1 MTVNRYYPLSVHF
14 RQRFGRR
21 VQKISLDAGSTC
33 PNRDGALST
42 RGCAFCNE
50 RGSGTDQARLGK
62 SLTGQYLEGREK
74 YRRRMPKAL
83 FMAYVQS
90 FSNTYGPADRLR
102 SMISEVACLPD
113 MAGLAIGTR
122 PDCLDEEK
130 LDILRAVPLEE
141 IWLDIGLQSA
151 RDATLQR
158 INRGHDAACFAV
170 WARRSAA
177 KGLKICAHVITGLP
191 GESLEHFEATM
202 AFVSALPV
210 AGVKIH
216 NLYVC
221 HGSSLAEEWR
231 RGTLRLLSREDS
243 IVWAVRGLELLRP
256 DIVVH
261 RMNGDPD
268 GDELVAPDWAGDKRG
283 FLEDIRRRLEA
294 LDTWQGKALG
304 YPLDARFN
312 LPPGQEGHASGR
324 PAKR

>member
-50 RGSGTDQARLGK
+50 RGSGTDQAKLGK

-130 LDILRAVPLEE
+130 LDILRAAPLEE
-141 IWLDIGLQSA
+141 I
-151 RDATLQR
+151 
-158 INRGHDAACFAV
+158 
-170 WARRSAA
+170 
-177 KGLKICAHVITGLP
+177 
-191 GESLEHFEATM
+191 
-202 AFVSALPV
+202 
-210 AGVKIH
+210 
-216 NLYVC
+216 
-221 HGSSLAEEWR
+221 
-231 RGTLRLLSREDS
+231 
-243 IVWAVRGLELLRP
+243 
-256 DIVVH
+256 
-261 RMNGDPD
+261 
-268 GDELVAPDWAGDKRG
+268 
-283 FLEDIRRRLEA
+283 
-294 LDTWQGKALG
+294 
-304 YPLDARFN
+304 
-312 LPPGQEGHASGR
+312 
-324 PAKR
+324 